1 MAKGLTKTTVKRKL
15 KSITMMTKQLLDD
28 KLTNP
33 RSHVTMSPNKL
44 LDLNK
49 MLIIVMILILVN

>member
-1 MAKGLTKTTVKRKL
+1 MAKGLTKTAVKRRL
-15 KSITMMTKQLLDD
+15 KTITGMTKQLLDD

-49 MLIIVMILILVN
+49 EFMSKLKSISK